1 MAMALAIN
9 KLLLPKLFSILE
21 KVKLNFRG
29 ISDGVSLFY
38 FKIKPIK

>member
-1 MAMALAIN
+1 MVTALVIN

-29 ISDGVSLFY
+29 YPMGYPFFILN
-38 FKIKPIK
+38 KTN